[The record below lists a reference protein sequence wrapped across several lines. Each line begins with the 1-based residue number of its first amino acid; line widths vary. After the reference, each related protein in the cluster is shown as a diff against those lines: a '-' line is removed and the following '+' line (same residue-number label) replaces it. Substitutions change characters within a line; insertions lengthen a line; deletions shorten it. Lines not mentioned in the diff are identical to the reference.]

1 MDTVIK
7 DIRYAAR
14 GLTKRPGF
22 TAIALITLALGI
34 GANSAIF
41 SVVNSIVL
49 RPLPY
54 QDSSRLTVL
63 WGNLGASELSE
74 TELSAPEFVDV
85 QQQAQSFESVAAYTT
100 QGFNLSGIGEPE
112 RIRGALV
119 SASLFPTLKVQPAH
133 GRAFLQE
140 EDQFEHDRV
149 VVLSH
154 ALWQR
159 RFGGDTSI
167 LNRTITLDG
176 QTVTIVGVMPASFQ
190 FPEKDTELWRP
201 LAFSPDLLTENNRGS
216 HFLNVVARL
225 RPNIQAAQA
234 QAELNTVT
242 ARMSVDH
249 KTTYPRGFSLAVK
262 SLQEDKVGANLRKAL
277 FILLGAVGLV
287 LAVACANVAHLLLAN
302 AAARHREIAV
312 RSALGASRRRMV
324 RQFLTE
330 SLLLSAIGGVAG
342 LLIAIW
348 GVRLLVALIP
358 KDTPRVEE
366 IALDY
371 RVVIF
376 TIGISVLTGV
386 LFGLFP
392 ALQASKADLNESLKE
407 AGRGGVEGPRRLRLR
422 NGLVISEFALA
433 LVLLIGAGLL
443 VKSFQRLQVVNP
455 GFEPAKLMT
464 MRLALPESKYDT
476 LAKSQAFFEQLFQRV
491 EVHPEVESIGAIN
504 LLPFGGGGGD
514 RSFSIEGQQVP
525 EGQPRPDEQV
535 RFVSAGYFKAMQ
547 IPLLKGRDLTNHDVA
562 SSTPVIIINEATANK
577 FWPGGD
583 ALGKRIFFSRR
594 EPKMYEIVGIVGN
607 VKHRGLDLED
617 RPEIYIP
624 ALQPLFAGANIPPM
638 YLVVR
643 TKGEPDSVTALL
655 RNEVAAIDPDQPL
668 SSVLTMQQR
677 ISESVA
683 PRRFNMFLLSLFAGL
698 AVVLASVGIYGI
710 MAFSVTQRTHEI
722 GVRVALGARAS
733 DVFRMILRNGFTLAV
748 IGVAL
753 GLAIAFATTR
763 LLSSL
768 LFGVSATD
776 PWIFVIDSLLLVGV
790 SLLAC
795 YIPARRATK
804 VDPLEALRYE

>member
-7 DIRYAAR
+7 DIHYAAR
-14 GLTKRPGF
+14 GFIKRPAF
-22 TAIALITLALGI
+22 TAIALLTLALGI

-54 QDSSRLTVL
+54 QDSSRLMVL
-63 WGNLGASELSE
+63 WGNLGSSELSE

-85 QQQAQSFESVAAYTT
+85 QQQVQAFESVAAYTT

-112 RIRGALV
+112 RLRGALA
-119 SASLFPTLKVQPAH
+119 SASLFATLKVQPAL
-133 GRAFLQE
+133 GRTFLQE
-140 EDQFEHDRV
+140 EDRYEHDRV

-159 RFGGDTSI
+159 RFGGDRSI
-167 LNRTITLDG
+167 LNRTISLDG
-176 QTVTIVGVMPASFQ
+176 QPVIIVGVMPASFQ

-201 LAFSPDLLTENNRGS
+201 LALSPDLLTENNRGS

-225 RPNIQAAQA
+225 RTNIGPPQA

-249 KTTYPRGFSLAVK
+249 KTTYPRGFGLSVK

-302 AAARHREIAV
+302 AAGRHREIAV
-312 RSALGASRRRMV
+312 RAALGASRRRMV

-330 SLLLSAIGGVAG
+330 SVLLSAIGGVAG
-342 LLIAIW
+342 LLIAVW

-358 KDTPRVEE
+358 KDTPRIEE

-376 TIGISVLTGV
+376 TLGISMLTGV

-392 ALQASKADLNESLKE
+392 ALQASKADLNETLKE
-407 AGRGGVEGPRRLRLR
+407 AGRGGTEGPRRLRLR
-422 NGLVISEFALA
+422 NALVISEFALA

-443 VKSFQRLQVVNP
+443 MKSFQRLQVVNP
-455 GFEPAKLMT
+455 GFEPSRLMT
-464 MRLALPESKYDT
+464 MRLALPDSKYDK

-514 RSFSIEGQQVP
+514 RSFSIEGQQVA
-525 EGQPRPDEQV
+525 EGQARPDEQV
-535 RFVSAGYFKAMQ
+535 RFVSVGYFRAME

-562 SSTPVIIINEATANK
+562 SSTPVIIVNQAMANK

-624 ALQPLFAGANIPPM
+624 ALQPLFADANIPPM

-643 TKGEPDSVTALL
+643 TKGEPDSVIALL

-668 SSVLTMQQR
+668 SNVLTMEQR

-698 AVVLASVGIYGI
+698 AVLLASVGIYGI

-722 GVRVALGARAS
+722 GVRIALGARAS
-733 DVFRMILRNGFTLAV
+733 DVFRMVLRNGFTLAV

-753 GLAIAFATTR
+753 GLAIALATTR

-776 PWIFVIDSLLLVGV
+776 PWIFVIDALLLIGV
-790 SLLAC
+790 ALVAC
-795 YIPARRATK
+795 YVPARRATK

>member
-1 MDTVIK
+1 MENVIK
-7 DIRYAAR
+7 DLQYGLR
-14 GLTKRPGF
+14 GLIKRPAF
-22 TAIALITLALGI
+22 AAIAIITLALGI

-54 QDSSRLTVL
+54 QDSSRLMVL
-63 WGNLGASELSE
+63 WGNLGTSELAE

-85 QQQAQSFESVAAYTT
+85 QQQVQSFETVAAYTT
-100 QGFNLSGIGEPE
+100 QGFNLSGIGQPE
-112 RIRGALV
+112 RLRGALV
-119 SASLFPTLKVQPAH
+119 SASLFPTLKAQPAL
-133 GRAFLQE
+133 GRTFLQE

-159 RFGGDTSI
+159 RFGADPSI

-176 QTVTIVGVMPASFQ
+176 QSVTVIGVMPASFQ
-190 FPEKDTELWRP
+190 FPEKETELWRP
-201 LAFSPDLLTENNRGS
+201 VAFSPDLLTENNRGS

-225 RPNIQAAQA
+225 RSNIGQPQA

-242 ARMSVDH
+242 ARVSVDH
-249 KTTYPRGFSLAVK
+249 RSIYPRGFSLAVK
-262 SLQEDKVGANLRKAL
+262 SLQEEKVGANLRKAL

-302 AAARHREIAV
+302 AAGRQREIAV
-312 RSALGASRRRMV
+312 RAALGASRRRMI

-330 SLLLSAIGGVAG
+330 SLMLSALGGVAG
-342 LLIAIW
+342 LLIAVW
-348 GVRLLVALIP
+348 GVRILIALIP
-358 KDTPRVEE
+358 KDTPRIEE
-366 IALDY
+366 ITLDY
-371 RVVIF
+371 RVVVF
-376 TIGISVLTGV
+376 TLGISVLTGIV
-386 LFGLFP
+386 FGMFP
-392 ALQASKADLNESLKE
+392 ALQASKTDLNETLKE
-407 AGRGGVEGPRRLRLR
+407 AGRGAGAGPRRLRLR
-422 NGLVISEFALA
+422 NALVISEFAVA

-443 VKSFQRLQVVNP
+443 LKSFQRLQVVNP
-455 GFEPAKLMT
+455 GFQPAKLLT
-464 MRLALPESKYDT
+464 MRLALPDSKYDT
-476 LAKSQAFFEQLFQRV
+476 LPKSQAFFEQLFQRV

-504 LLPFGGGGGD
+504 LLPFGGSGND
-514 RSFSIEGQQVP
+514 RSFTIEGRQVA

-535 RFVSAGYFKAMQ
+535 RFASVGYFKAME
-547 IPLLKGRDLTNHDVA
+547 IPLLKGRDLTNHDVTG
-562 SSTPVIIINEATANK
+562 STPVIIVNQAMVKK
-577 FWPGGD
+577 FWPDGD

-617 RPEIYIP
+617 KPEIYIP
-624 ALQPLFAGANIPPM
+624 ALQPLFADANIPPM

-643 TKGEPDSVTALL
+643 TKGEPESVAALL

-668 SSVLTMQQR
+668 SSVLTMEQR

-683 PRRFNMFLLSLFAGL
+683 PRRFNMFLLSLFACL
-698 AVVLASVGIYGI
+698 AVLLASVGIYGI

-722 GVRVALGARAS
+722 GVRIALGARSA
-733 DVFRMILRNGFTLAV
+733 DVFRMVLRNGFTLTV
-748 IGVAL
+748 IGVVL
-753 GLAIAFATTR
+753 GLGIAFATTR